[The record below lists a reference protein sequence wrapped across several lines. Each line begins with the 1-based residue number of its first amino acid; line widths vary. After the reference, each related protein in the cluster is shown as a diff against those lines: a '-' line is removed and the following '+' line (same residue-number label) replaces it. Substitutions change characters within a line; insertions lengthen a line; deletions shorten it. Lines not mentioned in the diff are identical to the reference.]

1 MVWYLN
7 RGLDNELYTI
17 DARIVPKLQKSA
29 IKQNSG
35 DYIKKHKE
43 NSNVPLSKCSN
54 ITKLL
59 DCSKLVKGGLLCNE
73 TE

>member
-29 IKQNSG
+29 VKQNSG
-35 DYIKKHKE
+35 DYLRNTRKI
-43 NSNVPLSKCSN
+43 PMYL
-54 ITKLL
+54 
-59 DCSKLVKGGLLCNE
+59 
-73 TE
+73 